1 MGKRLGS
8 TGKGDQHMGKPRSKT
23 LDTLGISRDCFKES
37 RGQMGETS
45 VLGRASQRVNGGT
58 LYSLGH
64 PKSAC

>member
-1 MGKRLGS
+1 
-8 TGKGDQHMGKPRSKT
+8 MGKPRSKT
-23 LDTLGISRDCFKES
+23 GDTLGISRDCFKES

-45 VLGRASQRVNGGT
+45 VLGRASQRVNGGA